1 MGKPLLILVALC
13 ALLTACAAPTPTP
26 PATLYVEAT
35 DLTAPLLSDLA
46 AAYAEVNPK
55 VTLIPSEVPLSSLSA
70 DLAAGRADLGLAV
83 NRDPDQFAAPLGYVS
98 LIVIVYPSNPVV
110 SLSAAQVGAI
120 YTGQI
125 NDWGQVGAGSGEIQV
140 VGREDRSDAESIF
153 EARALSDAR
162 AAVTG
167 NALVAPT
174 WDAMREAVSQNPNAI
189 GFLPLPE
196 LDTSVKRVSVDADW
210 RVLIVAVGM
219 KEPTGAARDF
229 LAWVQ
234 SEAGQRIVARRYEP
248 VK

>member
-1 MGKPLLILVALC
+1 MSKPLLIFGALC
-13 ALLTACAAPTPTP
+13 ALLAACAAPTPAPPTP
-26 PATLYVEAT
+26 LRVEAT

-46 AAYAEVNPK
+46 AAYVEVDPK
-55 VTLIPSEVPLSSLSA
+55 VTLIPSVVPLSSLSA

-83 NRDPDQFAAPLGYVS
+83 NYDSDQFATPLGYVP
-98 LIVIVYPSNPVV
+98 LIVIVYPSNPVG
-110 SLSAAQVGAI
+110 SLSVAQVRAI
-120 YTGQI
+120 YMGQI
-125 NDWGQVGAGSGEIQV
+125 TEWGQVGAGSGEIQV
-140 VGREDRSDAESIF
+140 VGREDRSDAESFF
-153 EARALSDAR
+153 EVSALSGAR

-174 WDAMREAVSQNPNAI
+174 WGAMREVVSQNPNAI

-210 RVLIVAVGM
+210 RALIVGVGL

-234 SEAGQRIVARRYEP
+234 SEAGQRVVAKRHERM
-248 VK
+248 K